1 MPYYQ
6 YQNPYIFP
14 QQQMQQIPQQS
25 QQQQIQPQQ
34 IQNGGFIVVRSE
46 TDARNYPVAP
56 GNCMT
61 FKIEG
66 QPIVIEKSM
75 GFSQFEAPHI
85 DVYELVKKDAPVEL
99 KTAQNEPQTE
109 KPIKNTAYAEKS
121 EIEAI
126 FNEIEHIKKDIDEL
140 KEGV

>member
-1 MPYYQ
+1 MAYYP
-6 YQNPYIFP
+6 YQNSYIFP
-14 QQQMQQIPQQS
+14 QQQMQPPQM
-25 QQQQIQPQQ
+25 QQPVQTQQV
-34 IQNGGFIVVRSE
+34 QNGGFIVVRSE

-85 DVYELVKKDAPVEL
+85 DVYELVKKDTPVEL

-109 KPIKNTAYAEKS
+109 KPIKNTTYAEKS

-126 FNEIEHIKKDIDEL
+126 LSEIEHIKKDIADL
-140 KEGV
+140 KEGA

>member
-1 MPYYQ
+1 MPYYNSP
-6 YQNPYIFP
+6 YQNQYMFP
-14 QQQMQQIPQQS
+14 QPQMQAPQMQQVQQPQ
-25 QQQQIQPQQ
+25 QQ

-85 DVYELVKKDAPVEL
+85 DVYELVKKDISQGS
-99 KTAQNEPQTE
+99 QNDS
-109 KPIKNTAYAEKS
+109 K
-121 EIEAI
+121 
-126 FNEIEHIKKDIDEL
+126 
-140 KEGV
+140 

>member
-1 MPYYQ
+1 MAYYP
-6 YQNPYIFP
+6 YQNQYMFP
-14 QQQMQQIPQQS
+14 QPQMQAPQMQQMQQPT
-25 QQQQIQPQQ
+25 QPQQ

-99 KTAQNEPQTE
+99 KMAQNESQTE
-109 KPIKNTAYAEKS
+109 KPMKNTTYVEKS

-126 FNEIEHIKKDIDEL
+126 LSEIEHIKKDIEEL
-140 KEGV
+140 KEGA

>member
-1 MPYYQ
+1 MPYYP
-6 YQNPYIFP
+6 YQNQYMFP
-14 QQQMQQIPQQS
+14 QQQMQAPQM
-25 QQQQIQPQQ
+25 QQMQQPAQPQQ

-85 DVYELVKKDAPVEL
+85 DVYELVKKD
-99 KTAQNEPQTE
+99 TSQNHGMTQNESKEE
-109 KPIKNTAYAEKS
+109 KSINTIAYAEKS

-126 FNEIEHIKKDIDEL
+126 LTEIDSIKKDIEQL
-140 KEGV
+140 KEGA

>member
-1 MPYYQ
+1 MAYYP
-6 YQNPYIFP
+6 YQNSYIFP
-14 QQQMQQIPQQS
+14 QQQMQSPQM
-25 QQQQIQPQQ
+25 QQPVQTQQV
-34 IQNGGFIVVRSE
+34 QNGGFIVVRSE

-85 DVYELVKKDAPVEL
+85 DVYELVKKDTSQNHVV
-99 KTAQNEPQTE
+99 TQNEPKEDTS
-109 KPIKNTAYAEKS
+109 INTIAYAEKS

-126 FNEIEHIKKDIDEL
+126 LNEIDSIKKDIAEL
-140 KEGV
+140 KEGA

>member
-1 MPYYQ
+1 M
-6 YQNPYIFP
+6 FP
-14 QQQMQQIPQQS
+14 QPQQMQQAPQMSVPQM
-25 QQQQIQPQQ
+25 QQAPPPPQPQQ

-46 TDARNYPVAP
+46 IDARNYPVAP

-85 DVYELVKKDAPVEL
+85 DVYELVKKDSPVEL
-99 KTAQNEPQTE
+99 KTAQNGAQDE
-109 KPIKNTAYAEKS
+109 KPIKNTSYAEKS

-126 FNEIEHIKKDIDEL
+126 LSEIEHIKKDIADL
-140 KEGV
+140 KEGA